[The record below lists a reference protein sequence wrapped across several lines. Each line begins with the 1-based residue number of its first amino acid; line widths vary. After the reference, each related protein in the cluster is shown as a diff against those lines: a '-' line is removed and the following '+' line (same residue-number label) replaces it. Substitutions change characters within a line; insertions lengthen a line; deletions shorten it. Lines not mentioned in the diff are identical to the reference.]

1 MQSGVPVAPT
11 GGNTWCKKA
20 GSPSACGGGVLG
32 EYSSRKYHA
41 QAQARVPVASTAQV
55 KMYGL
60 YPGWKVLWKYLLT
73 VHTILGQELMKD
85 H

>member
-1 MQSGVPVAPT
+1 VPDARA
-11 GGNTWCKKA
+11 GGSTWCKKA
-20 GSPSACGGGVLG
+20 GFPGAGGGGVLE

-60 YPGWKVLWKYLLT
+60 YPGWKIFVEVFTYCTYNKS
-73 VHTILGQELMKD
+73 
-85 H
+85 